1 MIRPAPQ
8 PGGLLLGQT
17 RSRTQ
22 WSEALQM
29 ADDEAFRNRLAAG
42 LTYTTQHKLLLTL
55 EYDYNGA
62 AFDEDNW
69 NALMRGSALTYG
81 QYRQGVQYRQ
91 ALVRYYF

>member
-1 MIRPAPQ
+1 MFRGTNGIGRQ
-8 PGGLLLGQT
+8 N

-42 LTYTTQHKLLLTL
+42 LTYTTQDKLSLTL

-62 AFDEDNW
+62 NNKKPRRAR
-69 NALMRGSALTYG
+69 ALRG
-81 QYRQGVQYRQ
+81 
-91 ALVRYYF
+91 F